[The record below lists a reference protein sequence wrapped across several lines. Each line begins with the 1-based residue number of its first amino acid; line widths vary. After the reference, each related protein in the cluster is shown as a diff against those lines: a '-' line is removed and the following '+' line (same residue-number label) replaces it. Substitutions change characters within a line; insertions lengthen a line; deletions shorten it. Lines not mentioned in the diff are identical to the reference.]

1 MKTVTNWFSMI
12 VLNAIY
18 PLTIFLRLNA
28 RIVAPHAPATA
39 GDGPPGHGRGPLRPL
54 GYIGY
59 VQGVS
64 SRLPVP
70 MIIVRANWLKL
81 KLE

>member
-1 MKTVTNWFSMI
+1 MKTVTNWFSRIM
-12 VLNAIY
+12 LNAIY

-28 RIVAPHAPATA
+28 RIGAPRAPATA
-39 GDGPPGHGRGPLRPL
+39 EDVPPGHGLGPLRLP

-70 MIIVRANWLKL
+70 MIIVRAN
-81 KLE
+81 